1 MGRRKLEIKRIEDN
15 SSRLVAFSKR
25 RTGLIKKARH
35 LSVLCDVDVAV
46 IVFSARG
53 KLYEFCGSASSN
65 SVAHLLA
72 RYEKSCLEPESGTIK
87 GDDLDLELPVHE
99 CTKFRTCKE
108 LLQAV
113 DRLVEENNAEE
124 LSVNDMTQL
133 EEELHAALVET
144 RSIKTQL
151 MMNYITTLQEEEKKL
166 NEDKEET
173 VKQIA
178 SMEHMFA
185 DVDEG
190 GGHDDLANNKMNS
203 PQHLLTLSLFNA

>member
-1 MGRRKLEIKRIEDN
+1 MFPN
-15 SSRLVAFSKR
+15 YYACS
-25 RTGLIKKARH
+25 
-35 LSVLCDVDVAV
+35 
-46 IVFSARG
+46 
-53 KLYEFCGSASSN
+53 

-87 GDDLDLELPVHE
+87 GDDKDSEVPLQ

-108 LLQAV
+108 LLHAV
-113 DRLVEENNAEE
+113 DRLVEDNNAKE

-151 MMNYITTLQEEEKKL
+151 MMNYISTLQEEEKKL

-185 DVDEG
+185 GIDEG
-190 GGHDDLANNKMNS
+190 GGHNDLANNKMNL
-203 PQHLLTLSLFNA
+203 PQHLLTLSLFKA